1 MKQLAFGILLM
12 SLFAACS
19 NNLERKIEGKWQLKT
34 VSEGDKVTVVDTVYY
49 NFQNT
54 LFMYQIANGAPGT
67 NTSRYGYK
75 TEQNDGK
82 ELLLELEDIKFVE
95 DRTDWTELNTLFTV
109 ESVSNSKLTL
119 KTNGKTYQFNKF

>member
-1 MKQLAFGILLM
+1 MKQLALGILLM

-19 NNLERKIEGKWQLKT
+19 DNLERKIEGKWQLKT

-49 NFQNT
+49 NFQNA
-54 LFMYQIANGAPGT
+54 LFMYQIANGAAGT
-67 NTSRYGYK
+67 NAIMYGYK

-82 ELLLELEDIKFVE
+82 ELLLELEDLKFVE
-95 DRTDWTELNTLFTV
+95 NRTDWTELNTLFTV

>member
-19 NNLERKIEGKWQLKT
+19 NNLERQIEGKWQLKT

-67 NTSRYGYK
+67 NAIMYGYK

-82 ELLLELEDIKFVE
+82 ELLLELEDVKFVE